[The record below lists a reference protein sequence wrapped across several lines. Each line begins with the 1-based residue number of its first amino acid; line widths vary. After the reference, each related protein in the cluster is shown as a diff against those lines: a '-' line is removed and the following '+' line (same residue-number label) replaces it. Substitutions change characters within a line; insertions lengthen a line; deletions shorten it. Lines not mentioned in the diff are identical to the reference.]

1 MSYAEAK
8 ARYAAIGVD
17 TEAAIARLKTVP
29 ISLHCFIFEPRALTS
44 SLSLIVSIYPYLFL
58 CSIIHSFLHQQ
69 TFYQGQIV
77 SFRHFE
83 MVCLYVIAYQATNP
97 NIEVGIYVLLLIL

>member
-29 ISLHCFIFEPRALTS
+29 ISL
-44 SLSLIVSIYPYLFL
+44 SLIHI
-58 CSIIHSFLHQQ
+58 
-69 TFYQGQIV
+69 
-77 SFRHFE
+77 
-83 MVCLYVIAYQATNP
+83 
-97 NIEVGIYVLLLIL
+97 

>member
-29 ISLHCFIFEPRALTS
+29 ISLHCWPVSYTHLTLPTK
-44 SLSLIVSIYPYLFL
+44 SLV
-58 CSIIHSFLHQQ
+58 
-69 TFYQGQIV
+69 
-77 SFRHFE
+77 
-83 MVCLYVIAYQATNP
+83 
-97 NIEVGIYVLLLIL
+97 

>member
-29 ISLHCFIFEPRALTS
+29 ISLHCW
-44 SLSLIVSIYPYLFL
+44 
-58 CSIIHSFLHQQ
+58 
-69 TFYQGQIV
+69 QGDDV
-77 SFRHFE
+77 RGFDTDPPS
-83 MVCLYVIAYQATNP
+83 P
-97 NIEVGIYVLLLIL
+97 